1 MEVNDGTTKNR
12 ECFWSRFK
20 AKTGLQADSSVCYL
34 MRAAGRVC
42 VPLSLF
48 CSACIRSGSGQQR
61 RGSLICSAPQRLVLK
76 AGEWL
81 LQFSVANDASLENTG
96 RQKAEIGSRAANRG
110 VE

>member
-1 MEVNDGTTKNR
+1 M
-12 ECFWSRFK
+12 
-20 AKTGLQADSSVCYL
+20 
-34 MRAAGRVC
+34 
-42 VPLSLF
+42 
-48 CSACIRSGSGQQR
+48 
-61 RGSLICSAPQRLVLK
+61 K